1 MVFFSRLLYH
11 DGGLVHP
18 INVVHRCVFM
28 FQIVHIMKSSVLKT
42 PTCFGCVP
50 IGSQVGSF
58 QVHHH
63 DMIHVKKIISVF
75 RILSVFCISDRST

>member
-1 MVFFSRLLYH
+1 MISSFSRLLYY
-11 DGGLVHP
+11 DGGVPYVSL
-18 INVVHRCVFM
+18 M
-28 FQIVHIMKSSVLKT
+28 FQVIDIMKSSFLKT

-63 DMIHVKKIISVF
+63 DMIHVKKIISVY
-75 RILSVFCISDRST
+75 RILSVFSISDRST

>member
-1 MVFFSRLLYH
+1 MMVVCL
-11 DGGLVHP
+11 
-18 INVVHRCVFM
+18 FM
-28 FQIVHIMKSSVLKT
+28 FQIIDIMKSSFLKT

-63 DMIHVKKIISVF
+63 VKTIKSLY
-75 RILSVFCISDRST
+75 RILSVFCTSDRSKSSLSSLFLGVIETY